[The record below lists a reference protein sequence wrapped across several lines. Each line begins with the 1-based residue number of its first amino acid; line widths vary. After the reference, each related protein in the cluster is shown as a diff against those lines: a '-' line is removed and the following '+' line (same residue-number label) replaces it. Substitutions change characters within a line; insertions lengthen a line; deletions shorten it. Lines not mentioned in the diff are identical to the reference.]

1 MKKKF
6 IGILVLVILLL
17 TPVFALADV
26 AVGDVIVSLGENLT
40 QVQKQ
45 AILDEF
51 NPPEDAQQITT
62 SNKEEHQYLAGVIPT
77 AQIGSKALSSVMVTY
92 TAEGTGIKVSTN
104 NINYIT
110 ESTYTNALMTAGV
123 KNAEIMI
130 TAPFEVS
137 GTAALTGIMKA
148 YEVSTGEKIS
158 EDVKKV
164 ANEEMVT
171 SAELG
176 EEIGDEKASEIISEI
191 KKEIA
196 EKNPKTTED
205 IKNIVINVI
214 NNFNV
219 NLTQEQID
227 QLVALFDK
235 MKDLDIDWNEVS
247 NQIENISGKA
257 SEYLSS
263 EKGKSFLSGI
273 GDFFKGLIDWI
284 NSLF

>member
-6 IGILVLVILLL
+6 ISILVLVILVL
-17 TPVFALADV
+17 TPAFALADV

-62 SNKEEHQYLAGVIPT
+62 SNKEEYKYLGGVIPA
-77 AQIGSKALSSVMVTY
+77 AQIGSKAISSVMVTY
-92 TAEGTGIKVSTN
+92 TAEGTGLKVSTN
-104 NINYIT
+104 HINYIT

-123 KNAEIMI
+123 KNADIRI
-130 TAPFEVS
+130 TAPFDVS

-176 EEIGDEKASEIISEI
+176 KEIGDEKSADIISEI

-205 IKNIVINVI
+205 VKNIVINVV

-219 NLTQEQID
+219 DLTQEQID

-235 MKDLDIDWNEVS
+235 MKNLDIDWDQVS
-247 NQIENISGKA
+247 NQIENISGKT
-257 SEYLSS
+257 SKYLSS
-263 EKGKSFLSGI
+263 EEGKTFLSGVR
-273 GDFFKGLIDWI
+273 DFFKGLVDWI
-284 NSLF
+284 SSLF